1 MNVIQC
7 NMEHAQS
14 AAELFDQYR
23 MFYEQESDLSG
34 CYAFIKENI
43 ENARSKIFL
52 LYDDGAAVGFS
63 QLYASY
69 CSISMRSFYY
79 LSDLYID
86 RSCRKKGYARFL
98 MNYLTEHFAKLGA
111 HRLTLETATTNTAA
125 QRLYESLGYQREK
138 VFITYHQ
145 MLER

>member
-1 MNVIQC
+1 
-7 NMEHAQS
+7 
-14 AAELFDQYR
+14 
-23 MFYEQESDLSG
+23 MFYEQESDPSG
-34 CYAFIKENI
+34 CYTFIKENI
-43 ENARSKIFL
+43 EKARSKIFL
-52 LYDDGAAVGFS
+52 LYDDDGAAVGFS

-86 RSCRKKGYARFL
+86 QSCRKKGYARFL
-98 MNYLTEHFAKLGA
+98 MSYLAEHFAELGA

-145 MLER
+145 MLES